1 VLAILQINCTNND
14 HPILELLALLYNKMV
29 TKMCHTR
36 LQREKDKM
44 IGWQMGFGL
53 KRTTQ
58 QLLDLS

>member
-1 VLAILQINCTNND
+1 MFAI
-14 HPILELLALLYNKMV
+14 LYNKMV